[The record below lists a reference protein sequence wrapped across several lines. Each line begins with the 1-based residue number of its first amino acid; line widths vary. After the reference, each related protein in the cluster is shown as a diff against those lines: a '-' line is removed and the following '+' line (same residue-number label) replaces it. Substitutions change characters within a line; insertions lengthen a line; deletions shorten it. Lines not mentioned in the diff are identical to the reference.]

1 MISVLKINALHFAVY
16 TVHAMCYLFPLVQEL
31 PTPPKKNQKK
41 KNSPRP
47 RMELMSRQGIHHGS
61 KVNYLLEERACD
73 RPVKKDSRSIK
84 DWDSDTKVQR
94 EEYKDWMGTNKKK
107 IKKTRH
113 PERKRKTQCWNQKL
127 IYQRSTLPSQTFSE
141 LNFQKS
147 LIDVNFP

>member
-1 MISVLKINALHFAVY
+1 
-16 TVHAMCYLFPLVQEL
+16 
-31 PTPPKKNQKK
+31 
-41 KNSPRP
+41 
-47 RMELMSRQGIHHGS
+47 MELMSRQGIHHGS

-73 RPVKKDSRSIK
+73 WPVKKDSRSIK

-113 PERKRKTQCWNQKL
+113 PERERKTQCWNQKL